1 MMNPIEQFREFGRAN
16 GFELPAE
23 IKTDRKIK
31 RFSANGKRGDDA
43 ARYVLHLD
51 GVPNGWIE
59 DMRTGRKVE
68 WKPSGKPLTAK
79 ERAGLAKQIEGDS
92 AQREA
97 ETAEKRAR
105 AAREAERIWEDAAP
119 GSEDHPYLVRKGIK
133 PHGVCEYKGEITKY
147 QGCLVIPVERDGELV
162 GLQFIAPDNRFDGR
176 DKTFLSG
183 TPKQGNSFIIG
194 EQRDVLCI
202 CEGFA
207 TAASVHEATGHACA
221 VAFDC
226 GNLMAVAKALEGFPG
241 EIIICADDDWKR
253 VNQRTGK
260 PENIGLISA
269 TEAAAAIGARLA
281 VPAFPGHRGE
291 KDTDFNDLARLLG
304 PGCVRECIQAAKP
317 VEKSAVL
324 DDDLDQGE
332 NVPKESGCDI
342 APICAGT
349 LLRKPAP
356 PRRWLMPGWMPEG
369 QVTLFAGDGGVGK
382 STFALQLAMS
392 AAIGA
397 PLFGIEIVKTR
408 TLILSAEDDTNEMHY
423 RLEKILDGLAGD
435 REANR
440 AALEG
445 NFWLLD
451 ATDQLDPTL
460 ATYDDESGINPS
472 ETFSGIAEF
481 IRKNGIGLFIADSAA
496 DVFAEEINRHAVR
509 SFIRQLKKIGCTV
522 LLLGHPSVDGM
533 RTGRGYSGSTHWS
546 NSVRSRLYF
555 QQAKTADGSEPDPDL
570 RVLEIPKT
578 NRARAGQKIFLRWTE
593 NGFAREDSAANDI
606 GALADK
612 LKAEEVFLKLLR
624 KFIQE
629 GRAPSGKPSSTYA
642 PKAFAKHPESEGISK
657 DAFAKTMDRLLSA
670 GKIEIVKEGS
680 PSKPRW
686 PLRLKEAA

>member
-1 MMNPIEQFREFGRAN
+1 MASKAHFGEAGRALWDEWSKTSDKFNARDQDKRWRSFN
-16 GFELPAE
+16 GSGIGIGTLFDIA
-23 IKTDRKIK
+23 KQ
-31 RFSANGKRGDDA
+31 NG
-43 ARYVLHLD
+43 YQ
-51 GVPNGWIE
+51 P
-59 DMRTGRKVE
+59 GR
-68 WKPSGKPLTAK
+68 AK
-79 ERAGLAKQIEGDS
+79 E
-92 AQREA
+92 
-97 ETAEKRAR
+97 
-105 AAREAERIWEDAAP
+105 AASDGQP
-119 GSEDHPYLVRKGIK
+119 GSASHS
-133 PHGVCEYKGEITKY
+133 
-147 QGCLVIPVERDGELV
+147 DG
-162 GLQFIAPDNRFDGR
+162 
-176 DKTFLSG
+176 
-183 TPKQGNSFIIG
+183 
-194 EQRDVLCI
+194 
-202 CEGFA
+202 
-207 TAASVHEATGHACA
+207 
-221 VAFDC
+221 
-226 GNLMAVAKALEGFPG
+226 
-241 EIIICADDDWKR
+241 
-253 VNQRTGK
+253 
-260 PENIGLISA
+260 
-269 TEAAAAIGARLA
+269 
-281 VPAFPGHRGE
+281 
-291 KDTDFNDLARLLG
+291 
-304 PGCVRECIQAAKP
+304 
-317 VEKSAVL
+317 
-324 DDDLDQGE
+324 DLDQGE

-570 RVLEIPKT
+570 RVLEMPKT

-593 NGFAREDSAANDI
+593 NGFAREDSGANDI

-612 LKAEEVFLKLLR
+612 LKVQEVFLKLLR

-629 GRAPSGKPSSTYA
+629 GRAPSDMLA
-642 PKAFAKHPESEGISK
+642 PKQFADHFESEGFSK
-657 DAFAKTMDRLLSA
+657 KAFTTAKDTLLSE
-670 GKIEIVKEGS
+670 GKIYIEIQGPKSKE
-680 PSKPRW
+680 SK
-686 PLRLKEAA
+686 RLMLKGVA